1 LGEFNWSSQHL
12 DVEVSWRCAMVNK
25 RGQVQAVRAMRGKM
39 WSPGRPSTARR
50 EDRVRFWEAIAI
62 GLSSEDAAGEAGV
75 SPAVGSRWFRQA
87 GGMPPLDL
95 APVSGRYLSFT
106 EREEIAILN
115 AQDVGVREIAR
126 RLGRSPS
133 TISRELR
140 RNASTRSNEV
150 TYRASTAQWHAERR
164 ASRPKVSKLAANGR
178 LREYVQDRL
187 SGIIARPDGEP
198 VPGPE
203 VRFIG
208 RRHGR
213 RADRRWA
220 KAWSPE
226 QISNRLRVDF
236 PDDESMRISHEAIYQ
251 ALYIQGRGALKR
263 ELVACL
269 RTGRAL
275 RVPRARTK
283 QRGKKFVTA
292 EVMISQRPA
301 EADDRAAP
309 GHWEGDLILG
319 LASSAIGTLV
329 ERSTRFTMLL
339 WLPRMDGHGHQPR
352 VHNGPPLAGHG
363 AEAVRDAI
371 AETITSLPEQLW
383 RSLTWDQGAEMA
395 QHVQLRID
403 TGLAVYFCDPHSPWQ
418 RGTNENTNGLLRQY
432 FPKGTDLS
440 RHSRG
445 DLDAVALALNTR
457 PRKTLGWKTPAEALD
472 QLLRSPQQGSV
483 ATTP

>member
-1 LGEFNWSSQHL
+1 
-12 DVEVSWRCAMVNK
+12 
-25 RGQVQAVRAMRGKM
+25 
-39 WSPGRPSTARR
+39 
-50 EDRVRFWEAIAI
+50 
-62 GLSSEDAAGEAGV
+62 
-75 SPAVGSRWFRQA
+75 
-87 GGMPPLDL
+87 
-95 APVSGRYLSFT
+95 
-106 EREEIAILN
+106 
-115 AQDVGVREIAR
+115 VREIAR

-140 RNASTRSNEV
+140 RNASTRSNQLM
-150 TYRASTAQWHAERR
+150 YRASTAQWHAERR
-164 ASRPKVSKLAANGR
+164 ASRPKVSKLAVNDR

-187 SGIIARPDGEP
+187 SGTIARPDGEL
-198 VPGPE
+198 VPGPD

-208 RRHGR
+208 RRHSR

-236 PDDESMRISHEAIYQ
+236 PDDETMRISHEAIYQ

-275 RVPRARTK
+275 RVPRARTN
-283 QRGKKFVTA
+283 QRGKQFVTP
-292 EVMISQRPA
+292 EIMISQRPA
-301 EADDRAAP
+301 EADDRAVP

-319 LASSAIGTLV
+319 LDSSAIGTLV

-339 WLPRMDGHGHQPR
+339 WLPRMEGHGAEPR
-352 VHNGPPLAGHG
+352 VKNGPPLAGHG

-371 AETITSLPEQLW
+371 TETITTLPEQLR

-395 QHVQLRID
+395 EHAQLRID
-403 TGLAVYFCDPHSPWQ
+403 TGLPIYFCDPQSPWQ

-472 QLLRSPQQGSV
+472 ELLRSPPQSSV